1 MDGPA
6 MRPTTPL
13 AVENSVGKPAANAA
27 PNVGMGKRESSTA
40 ATLKANKAAIVYSQ
54 REGHHAIIT
63 GEDLMKM
70 IRVRQ
75 RLSFRGLSDLKG
87 S

>member
-27 PNVGMGKRESSTA
+27 PNVGMGKRAWCEC
-40 ATLKANKAAIVYSQ
+40 
-54 REGHHAIIT
+54 
-63 GEDLMKM
+63 
-70 IRVRQ
+70 
-75 RLSFRGLSDLKG
+75 KG
-87 S
+87 VKNPNAKQT